1 MYIHL
6 GQNTAVRLKNVVAV
20 FDMENTTVSKNS
32 RGFLEH
38 AQRNGQIITVS
49 DELPKTYVVCTENG
63 DTKVYISPVSSST
76 LLKRTGFTE
85 IAD

>member
-32 RGFLEH
+32 RGFLEQ
-38 AQRNGQIITVS
+38 AQKNGEIITVS
-49 DELPKTYVVCTENG
+49 DELPKTYVVCIENG
-63 DTKVYISPVSSST
+63 ETKVYISPVSSST